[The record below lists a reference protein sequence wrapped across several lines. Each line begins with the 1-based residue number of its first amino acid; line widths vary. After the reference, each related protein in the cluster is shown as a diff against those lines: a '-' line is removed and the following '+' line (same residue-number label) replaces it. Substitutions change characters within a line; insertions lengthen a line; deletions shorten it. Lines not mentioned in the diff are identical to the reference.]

1 MCDAPH
7 GVPRAGRG
15 FDTEEDDV
23 NEKQAERMR
32 HGAGFIAAL
41 DQSGGSTPRTLRA
54 YGIPD
59 DAYSTEEE
67 MFALVHEM
75 RARVMTSP
83 SFTSEK
89 IIGSILFERTMDS
102 EVEGRPT
109 AEYLWEVKGIVPILK
124 IDKGLLEEENH
135 VRLMKPV
142 PGLEELL
149 ARALAKGVFA
159 TKARSVILDADAAGV
174 AANVDQQFELGNRV
188 LDAGLVPI
196 IEPEVDIHAPSK
208 EEAEEQMLEAL
219 VRNLDAL
226 PEGRQVML
234 KLTIPS
240 VDGLFSGLVEH
251 PRIMRVVALSG
262 GYTRA
267 EANERLARN
276 PGVVASFSR
285 ALLEGLD
292 VNQSPEEFDATLAQS
307 IDEIFRASMA

>member
-1 MCDAPH
+1 M
-7 GVPRAGRG
+7 
-15 FDTEEDDV
+15 

-174 AANVDQQFELGNRV
+174 AANVDQQFDLGNRV

>member
-1 MCDAPH
+1 M
-7 GVPRAGRG
+7 
-15 FDTEEDDV
+15 